1 MCNRVACMH
10 APNSKRPSSIKH
22 CRFQAFR
29 DGFCYWFCG
38 CTHPSSGDVLVDFCW
53 VFNFCAWV
61 TADTGTSAFCAF
73 LWFKLFRDKNVLP
86 SSPCAVI
93 SQMSEEVFQLQEALR
108 MNQLQIKNALQRRR
122 HRKKREA
129 SGGLGPAGQKATIA
143 VYLLSDQNLELSV
156 RMLQH
161 WAAAASPSSMDPGRI
176 VEDLVLQTP
185 METLRQTFAPET
197 QEWRLAV
204 ARAKKFLAEATA
216 RDWVAQLNVGHG
228 VAPSATEV
236 YWQYESVLKGTDPE
250 ARLPAARMVRK
261 WVCCWRGRWGV
272 RRGAIRPKLHIETPL
287 LQAKAL
293 GIVASRV
300 SIFFPFRGHCG

>member
-1 MCNRVACMH
+1 M
-10 APNSKRPSSIKH
+10 
-22 CRFQAFR
+22 
-29 DGFCYWFCG
+29 
-38 CTHPSSGDVLVDFCW
+38 
-53 VFNFCAWV
+53 
-61 TADTGTSAFCAF
+61 
-73 LWFKLFRDKNVLP
+73 LP
-86 SSPCAVI
+86 SSPCGVI
-93 SQMSEEVFQLQEALR
+93 SQMSEEVFHLQEALR

-122 HRKKREA
+122 HSKKHEA
-129 SGGLGPAGQKATIA
+129 SGGLRPAGQKATIA
-143 VYLLSDQNLELSV
+143 VYLLSNQNLDLSV

-185 METLRQTFAPET
+185 METLRQTVAPET

-204 ARAKKFLAEATA
+204 ARAKKFLADATA

-236 YWQYESVLKGTDPE
+236 YWHYESVLKGTDPE
-250 ARLPAARMVRK
+250 ARLPAARVVRK

-287 LQAKAL
+287 LQAKAF
-293 GIVASRV
+293 GIVASKV
-300 SIFFPFRGHCG
+300 SILFPFRGHCG